1 MTMDFYFNEVTYIIF
16 ILCIL
21 CVSHQNAAIFKEWLM
36 EVQEGVTESLFP
48 AHSLTLLHLQ
58 TSLNKIFT
66 G

>member
-1 MTMDFYFNEVTYIIF
+1 MTMNFYFNEVTYIIF

-48 AHSLTLLHLQ
+48 AHSLTLLHL
-58 TSLNKIFT
+58 
-66 G
+66 